1 MREIKFRGINT
12 STNKFIYGSLIKLCS
27 GWDCSY
33 HIQDEIKQNPFQV
46 IPETVGQF
54 TGLKDKN
61 GKDIYEGDILKQKYL
76 SGFECADEDYKENQS
91 AGTQFNSIRF
101 NEGEFMGG
109 DYYFEVS
116 DGYYSVRVFDSEIIG
131 NIHTAT
137 KEQLEEWKI
146 HPSND

>member
-54 TGLKDKN
+54 TEFNDWYKD
-61 GKDIYEGDILKQKYL
+61 DILDSPSGIKFKIVWYKGCWMYQNIHDKKPSGYL
-76 SGFECADEDYKENQS
+76 
-91 AGTQFNSIRF
+91 I
-101 NEGEFMGG
+101 
-109 DYYFEVS
+109 EVFRCWK
-116 DGYYSVRVFDSEIIG
+116 RVG

-137 KEQLEEWKI
+137 KKQLEGWGIK
-146 HPSND
+146 